1 MGYEETPVKK
11 TKLNKKQV
19 LDYGL
24 GRVSTFAILWF
35 VVKRH
40 KLGLMGTW
48 AVVAT
53 ALFFVPSLP
62 TMIISLF

>member
-1 MGYEETPVKK
+1 MGYEETPIKKVKL
-11 TKLNKKQV
+11 TKKMA
-19 LDYGL
+19 LDNGL
-24 GRVSTFAILWF
+24 GRVSTISILWF

-48 AVVAT
+48 ATVAT